1 MLLSKTQHFKAFK
14 KFLIYEYLEEN
25 KVYLLTWRTYSV
37 DDSKFDAIK
46 SKENLTT
53 FDKFVI
59 KELGYHKNKNWYYGK
74 VPIIDELP
82 KDLNEAHT
90 VIKSHLNYQTKHQ
103 IIFKIL
109 LTGIGQ
115 IFIVIVKIL

>member
-1 MLLSKTQHFKAFK
+1 MLLSKTQHFKAIK
-14 KFLIYEYLEEN
+14 KFLIYEDLEEN
-25 KVYLLTWRTYSV
+25 KVYLLTLRTYSV
-37 DDSKFDAIK
+37 DGSKFDAIK
-46 SKENLTT
+46 SKANLTT

-59 KELGYHKNKNWYYGK
+59 EELGCHINLIGSYLK
-74 VPIIDELP
+74 VLIIDELP